1 MQEDVSTWNRTSFLS
16 KRRRKE
22 DQIEAAIYNTE
33 MELLPQ
39 GIKDKLNI
47 LTQIQSRTET
57 MEKEEAKIR
66 EDIHKM
72 MVKSKVEHG
81 ILSKRL
87 VEIDQLDKTLVE
99 LEQDLLTLRKNGRKA
114 PDRRTRFA
122 EPETP
127 PRDIIET
134 VVRELGIRSSHLST
148 TYKAARPT
156 H

>member
-1 MQEDVSTWNRTSFLS
+1 MR
-16 KRRRKE
+16 E
-22 DQIEAAIYNTE
+22 DQNEAAIYNTE

-66 EDIHKM
+66 EDIYKM
-72 MVKSKVEHG
+72 MVESKVEHG

-99 LEQDLLTLRKNGRKA
+99 LE
-114 PDRRTRFA
+114 
-122 EPETP
+122 
-127 PRDIIET
+127 
-134 VVRELGIRSSHLST
+134 
-148 TYKAARPT
+148 
-156 H
+156 

>member
-1 MQEDVSTWNRTSFLS
+1 MR
-16 KRRRKE
+16 E
-22 DQIEAAIYNTE
+22 DQNEAAIYNTE

-39 GIKDKLNI
+39 GIKDMLNI

-72 MVKSKVEHG
+72 IVKSKVEHG

-99 LEQDLLTLRKNGRKA
+99 LE
-114 PDRRTRFA
+114 
-122 EPETP
+122 
-127 PRDIIET
+127 
-134 VVRELGIRSSHLST
+134 
-148 TYKAARPT
+148 
-156 H
+156 

>member
-1 MQEDVSTWNRTSFLS
+1 
-16 KRRRKE
+16 
-22 DQIEAAIYNTE
+22 

-72 MVKSKVEHG
+72 IVKSEVEHG
-81 ILSKRL
+81 NLSKRL
-87 VEIDQLDKTLVE
+87 IDIDQSDKTLVE
-99 LEQDLLTLRKNGRKA
+99 LEQDLLNLRRNGRKA
-114 PDRRTRFA
+114 PDRRIRIV

-127 PRDIIET
+127 SKDIFET
-134 VVRELGIRSSHLST
+134 VEKELGIHSSHLST
-148 TYKAARPT
+148 AYKAACPT
-156 H
+156 HEGI

>member
-1 MQEDVSTWNRTSFLS
+1 MEQNILPSAKEGVR
-16 KRRRKE
+16 E
-22 DQIEAAIYNTE
+22 DQNEAAIYNTE

-66 EDIHKM
+66 ENIHKM
-72 MVKSKVEHG
+72 MVESKVKHG

-99 LEQDLLTLRKNGRKA
+99 
-114 PDRRTRFA
+114 
-122 EPETP
+122 
-127 PRDIIET
+127 
-134 VVRELGIRSSHLST
+134 
-148 TYKAARPT
+148 
-156 H
+156 